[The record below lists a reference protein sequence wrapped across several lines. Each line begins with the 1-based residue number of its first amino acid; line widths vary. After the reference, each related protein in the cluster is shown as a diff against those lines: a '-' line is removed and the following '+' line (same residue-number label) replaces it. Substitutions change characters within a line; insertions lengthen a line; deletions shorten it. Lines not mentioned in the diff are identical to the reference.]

1 MPLDEEL
8 LYKRIGERL
17 RARRVELGLG
27 QADIAKAARLSRTS
41 VTNLEQGRQKVPLH
55 ILYRICAALDIEVG
69 TIVPHHEEVEAAP
82 TVIADVRSIV
92 DNLPPLSAEWL
103 LELDGEGQGENN
115 EEV

>member
-1 MPLDEEL
+1 
-8 LYKRIGERL
+8 
-17 RARRVELGLG
+17 
-27 QADIAKAARLSRTS
+27 
-41 VTNLEQGRQKVPLH
+41 
-55 ILYRICAALDIEVG
+55 
-69 TIVPHHEEVEAAP
+69 VPHHEEVEAAP